1 MDVDNGTIACSES
14 DPIIDLYPKNTI
26 ASGSMGGVG
35 KGVSTVCYHPSFMI
49 YSWRRRWV
57 WICLVSVVPFLL

>member
-35 KGVSTVCYHPSFMI
+35 KGVSTVC
-49 YSWRRRWV
+49 
-57 WICLVSVVPFLL
+57 